1 MKGCLFFLICMISML
16 GANAQQERLTPTS
29 LKECDPFLVKKLLPG
44 DYEFGLLKEQ
54 NIFRIVDGWIYRD
67 TGLSFRY
74 RTMKLTLRTLMDSRT
89 SDEKKV
95 DVKELTLTKEQAD
108 ALYSLFT
115 AAVCSSSYLDDCL
128 VLDGDMHT
136 FVAYPYAAHV
146 NPAIEGSN
154 GDKMR
159 EIASMLYK
167 SIETKDASLID
178 KNMPEIKE
186 LTDKFIALYPCKP
199 TSCDVMLMRHQ
210 RNQVKGKS
218 MGLDF

>member
-1 MKGCLFFLICMISML
+1 MKRCLFFLICMISML

-29 LKECDPFLVKKLLPG
+29 LKECDPYLVKKLLPG

-74 RTMKLTLRTLMDSRT
+74 RTMKLTLRTLLDSQT

-95 DVKELTLTKEQAD
+95 DVQELTLTKEQAD

-115 AAVCSSSYLDDCL
+115 APVCSSSYLDDCL
-128 VLDGDMHT
+128 IIDGDMYT

-146 NPAIEGSN
+146 NPLEGTN
-154 GDKMR
+154 GGRMR
-159 EIASMLYK
+159 EIAIMLYK

-178 KNMPEIKE
+178 KNMPKIKE

-199 TSCDVMLMRHQ
+199 TGCDVMLMRHQ

>member
-1 MKGCLFFLICMISML
+1 
-16 GANAQQERLTPTS
+16 
-29 LKECDPFLVKKLLPG
+29 
-44 DYEFGLLKEQ
+44 
-54 NIFRIVDGWIYRD
+54 
-67 TGLSFRY
+67 
-74 RTMKLTLRTLMDSRT
+74 MKLTLRTLLDSQT